1 MVYLDPKLAVAAI
14 VPIDGRILL
23 AKRGIHPGFGKWGFP
38 AGYVNRGEI
47 IEEALAREVK
57 EETGLDV
64 KVGWLVGMYS
74 WRDRAVVLGVYEA
87 TPTGGQMA
95 PLSETLEID
104 LFPYDRLPELAF
116 EDDREI
122 LIEWQQGR
130 LLKGS

>member
-1 MVYLDPKLAVAAI
+1 MYLDPKLAVAAI

-23 AKRGIHPGFGKWGFP
+23 AKRGINPGFGKWSFP

-104 LFPYDRLPELAF
+104 LFTYDQLPELAF
-116 EDDREI
+116 EGDSEI

-130 LLKGS
+130 LLKES

>member
-1 MVYLDPKLAVAAI
+1 MYLDPKLAVAAI

-23 AKRGIHPGFGKWGFP
+23 GRRGINPGFGKWSFP
-38 AGYVNRGEI
+38 AGYVNRGES

-104 LFPYDRLPELAF
+104 LFTYDQLPELAF
-116 EDDREI
+116 EGDREI
-122 LIEWQQGR
+122 LIEWQRGR

>member
-1 MVYLDPKLAVAAI
+1 MYLDPKLAVAAI

-23 AKRGIHPGFGKWGFP
+23 AKRGINPGFGKWGFP

-104 LFPYDRLPELAF
+104 LFPYDQLPELAF
-116 EDDREI
+116 EGDREI

>member
-1 MVYLDPKLAVAAI
+1 M
-14 VPIDGRILL
+14 
-23 AKRGIHPGFGKWGFP
+23 
-38 AGYVNRGEI
+38 
-47 IEEALAREVK
+47 
-57 EETGLDV
+57 
-64 KVGWLVGMYS
+64 GWLVGMYS

-116 EDDREI
+116 EGDREI